1 MYDHTEY
8 LAYVRQVDLTD
19 VDHVNDMLNSLDRYA
34 KSGGRKGV
42 GDFLQGVIL
51 GDLERASAHADDT
64 NRKYLALYM
73 RYCFNQLPGELVLLL
88 RPLADVLRDRLGNK
102 KRPLK
107 KTEVRQAAEA
117 LDRALR
123 ELRGED

>member
-8 LAYVRQVDLTD
+8 FEYVRRVDPND

-34 KSGGRKGV
+34 KSGGRIGV
-42 GDFLQGVIL
+42 GEFLQGIIL
-51 GDLERASAHADDT
+51 GDLERAGAHADDT
-64 NRKYLALYM
+64 NRKYLTLYV

-88 RPLADVLRDRLGNK
+88 RPLSDVLRDRLGNK

-117 LDRALR
+117 LDRALS